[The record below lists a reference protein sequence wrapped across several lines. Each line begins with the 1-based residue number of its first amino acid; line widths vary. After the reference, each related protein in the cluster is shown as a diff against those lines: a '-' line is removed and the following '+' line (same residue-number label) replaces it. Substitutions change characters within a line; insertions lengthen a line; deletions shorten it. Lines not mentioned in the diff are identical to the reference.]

1 MSAPASVRPAA
12 PRPGGATGATGT
24 VGYDVHR
31 VREDFPILSRRV
43 YGKPLVYLDNA
54 ATTQKPRAVMDA
66 VRSLYE
72 KYYANIHRGVHQLSV
87 ESSEAYEKARETMKD
102 FLHAGDTREIVFVRG
117 TTEGINLV
125 AQTYGRANVRAG
137 DEVLIS
143 TLEHHS
149 NIVPWQILC
158 EEKGAKL
165 VVAPINERGEIRMDE
180 LEKRLSGKT
189 KIVAVSH
196 VSNALGTVNP
206 VKSIIALAHGRGV
219 PVLVDGAQA
228 APRLA
233 VDVQDLDCDFY
244 TFSGHKM
251 YGPTGVGILY
261 GKAEHLEAM
270 PPYQGGGDMISS
282 VTFEKT
288 TYNILPYK
296 FEAGTPNIAGG
307 IGLAAAADYVRSLG
321 IENIEAH
328 ENDLLSYATG
338 RLSAIPGL
346 RVIGTARE
354 KAAVLSFTLEGVHP
368 HDVGTVL
375 DREGVAVRTG
385 HHCAQPV
392 MDFFQIPA
400 TSRASFALY
409 NTREEVDVLFA
420 GIQKVVEMFR
430 P

>member
-1 MSAPASVRPAA
+1 
-12 PRPGGATGATGT
+12 
-24 VGYDVHR
+24 
-31 VREDFPILSRRV
+31 
-43 YGKPLVYLDNA
+43 
-54 ATTQKPRAVMDA
+54 
-66 VRSLYE
+66 
-72 KYYANIHRGVHQLSV
+72 
-87 ESSEAYEKARETMKD
+87 MKD